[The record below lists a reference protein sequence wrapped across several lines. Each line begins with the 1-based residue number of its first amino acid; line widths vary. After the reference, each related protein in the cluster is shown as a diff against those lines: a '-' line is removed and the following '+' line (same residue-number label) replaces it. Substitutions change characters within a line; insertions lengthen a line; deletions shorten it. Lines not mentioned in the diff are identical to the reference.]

1 MMLKEK
7 SKLRG
12 KSILQRFKINILDLE
27 IVKEQRIENQ

>member
-7 SKLRG
+7 SELRK
-12 KSILQRFKINILDLE
+12 KSILYRFKINILDLE